1 MFKDKKV
8 VATIYST
15 TDVSLF
21 YKNKDN
27 RKLRESNVKQIQNF
41 IEIGFGIFP
50 LVVNFDGERYMILD
64 GHHRFE
70 AIKRINKKLNTKLE
84 IPFYEDWKE
93 RWNVK

>member
-27 RKLRESNVKQIQNF
+27 RILRESDVKQIQNF
-41 IEIGFGIFP
+41 IEIGHGIFP